1 MITKV
6 EAIIKNQVGEL
17 TDFDVDTITKETLI
31 SDFGL
36 VSLDFLS
43 IQVALKRALGIN
55 VDLNQLTEAN
65 LTTFGEL
72 VEFLSKVN
80 Q

>member
-1 MITKV
+1 METKKI
-6 EAIIKNQVGEL
+6 ETIIKDQVGEL
-17 TDFDVDTITKETLI
+17 TDFDVDTINKETPI
-31 SDFGL
+31 SDFGF

-55 VDLNQLTEAN
+55 VDLNQLAEAN

-72 VEFLSKVN
+72 VEFLSKDK
-80 Q
+80 

>member
-1 MITKV
+1 MKTKKI
-6 EAIIKNQVGEL
+6 ETIIKDQVGEL
-17 TDFDVDTITKETLI
+17 TDFDVDTINKETLI
-31 SDFGL
+31 SDFGF

-72 VEFLSKVN
+72 VEFLSKDK
-80 Q
+80 

>member
-6 EAIIKNQVGEL
+6 ESIIKNQVGEL